1 MPLKSTDGPAT
12 ARLAAALLAAAGA
25 LLYLS
30 FGYTEMAGSDL
41 WWHIAAGRELVQ
53 TGNLRMVDDWSW
65 SAYGGDWLNHE
76 WLADLVFHGWATLWG
91 IESLVYWKW
100 LVVVCAFLL
109 LQFTLARDSGQ
120 LAALLWSGLAV
131 ATAAPFIDVRPHLY
145 SLLLFCLL
153 LYLAL
158 GRRASLWLLAPLFLL
173 WVNLHGGFFFGLMA
187 LAILLF
193 PWRDLSTASLRA
205 AVLAGAPCALVV
217 LLNPY
222 GFDAFLY
229 PLKYAFQDSSPYRQ
243 LAEWL
248 PPFRPGGIRSPLFF
262 TFMWM
267 PLLALAYALP
277 AIRRQ
282 TGVPWEGLAL
292 TALTL
297 AMALTSRRFI
307 PLFAISLAVLMA
319 PLTGIF
325 LKRLER
331 GAAGVAL
338 AVLAL
343 AFAAL
348 RMAPLPLA
356 AAPAF
361 HYLTSVYTY
370 PAEMVNFMQRNELRG
385 KVFAYY
391 NWGGYLHL
399 RTDGDLK
406 VFIDG
411 RADTLYSAQHY
422 VDYVHVL
429 HSRPGWVEWLNAS
442 DAEFVMWPEQ
452 RGRGG
457 GKIGQLLATGEWQF
471 LYNDH
476 TGWLLVR
483 TGLELPASPRETGP
497 SPERELRLARLAS
510 ARDDVA
516 GATRHALNAHT
527 QVPWH
532 RDACRY
538 LATLYRGQ
546 RQEAAARA
554 VLDECRAYFPT
565 PQFD

>member
-1 MPLKSTDGPAT
+1 VT
-12 ARLAAALLAAAGA
+12 RLVAALLAAAGA

-53 TGNLRMVDDWSW
+53 TGNLWMVDDWSW
-65 SAYGGDWLNHE
+65 SAHGEDWLNHE
-76 WLADLVFHGWATLWG
+76 WLADLVFYGWVVQWG
-91 IESLVYWKW
+91 VESLVYWKW
-100 LVVVCAFLL
+100 LVIVCAFLL
-109 LQFTLARDSGQ
+109 LQFALARDSGH
-120 LAALLWSGLAV
+120 LAAFLWSALAM

-158 GRRASLWLLAPLFLL
+158 GRKAPLWVLAPLFLV

-193 PWRDLSTASLRA
+193 PWRDFSVASLRGA
-205 AVLAGAPCALVV
+205 ALAGLPCALIV

-222 GFDAFLY
+222 GIDAYLY
-229 PLKYAFQDSSPYRQ
+229 PLKYAFQESSPYRQ

-248 PPFRPGGIRSPLFF
+248 PPFQPGGIRSPLFF

-267 PLLALAYALP
+267 PVLALAYCLP
-277 AIRRQ
+277 VIRRQ
-282 TGVPWEGLAL
+282 TAVPWEGLAL

-319 PLTGIF
+319 PLTGVF

-331 GAAGVAL
+331 SLVG
-338 AVLAL
+338 LAL
-343 AFAAL
+343 AIVALVVAAL
-348 RMAPLPLA
+348 RVAPLPLA

-361 HYLTSVYTY
+361 HYLTTSYAY
-370 PAEMVNFMQRNELRG
+370 PVEIVNFMRANDLRG

-411 RADTLYSAQHY
+411 RADTLYNAQHY
-422 VDYVHVL
+422 IDYVNVL
-429 HSRPGWVEWLNAS
+429 HSRPGWVDWLNDS
-442 DAEFVMWPEQ
+442 DAEFVMWPER
-452 RGRGG
+452 RGKG
-457 GKIGQLLATGEWQF
+457 GKKIGELLATGEWQF

-483 TGLELPASPRETGP
+483 SGLALPASWQETRP

-510 ARDDVA
+510 AQGDMA
-516 GATRHALNAHT
+516 GATRHALNARAE
-527 QVPWH
+527 VPWH

-538 LATLYRGQ
+538 LATIYRGEK
-546 RQEAAARA
+546 QEAAAQE
-554 VLDECRAYFPT
+554 VLDECRDYFPT

>member
-1 MPLKSTDGPAT
+1 M
-12 ARLAAALLAAAGA
+12 ARLVVVLLAAAGA

-53 TGNLRMVDDWSW
+53 TGNLWMVDDWSW
-65 SAYGGDWLNHE
+65 SAHGEDWLNHE
-76 WLADLVFHGWATLWG
+76 WLADLVFYGWVSQWG
-91 IESLVYWKW
+91 VESLVYWKW
-100 LVVVCAFLL
+100 LVIVCAFLL
-109 LQFTLARDSGQ
+109 LQFALARDSGH
-120 LAALLWSGLAV
+120 LAALLWSGLAM
-131 ATAAPFIDVRPHLY
+131 AIAAPFIDVRPHLY

-153 LYLAL
+153 LNFAL
-158 GRRASLWLLAPLFLL
+158 GRKASLRVLAPLFLV

-193 PWRDLSTASLRA
+193 PWRDFSAASLRG
-205 AVLAGAPCALVV
+205 AVLAGLPCVFVV

-222 GFDAFLY
+222 GIDAYLY
-229 PLKYAFQDSSPYRQ
+229 PLKYAFQEASPYRQ

-248 PPFRPGGIRSPLFF
+248 PPGEPGGIRSPLFF

-267 PLLALAYALP
+267 PFIALAYFLP
-277 AIRRQ
+277 VIRRQ
-282 TGVPWEGLAL
+282 TAVPWEGFAL

-319 PLTGIF
+319 PLTGLF
-325 LKRLER
+325 LQRLER
-331 GAAGVAL
+331 GLVGVAL
-338 AVLAL
+338 AIVAL
-343 AFAAL
+343 VFAAL

-361 HYLTSVYTY
+361 HYLTTSYAY
-370 PAEMVNFMQRNELRG
+370 PIEIVNFMRANDLRG

-399 RTDGDLK
+399 RTDGELK

-422 VDYVHVL
+422 RDYVNVL
-429 HSRPGWVEWLNAS
+429 HSRPGWIDWLNDS
-442 DAEFVMWPEQ
+442 GAEFVMWPER
-452 RGRGG
+452 RGKGG
-457 GKIGQLLATGEWQF
+457 GKLGELLASGEWQF

-476 TGWLLVR
+476 TGWLLAR
-483 TGLELPASPRETGP
+483 TGLALPASWQETRP

-510 ARDDVA
+510 AQGDVA
-516 GATRHALNAHT
+516 GATRHALNARAE
-527 QVPWH
+527 VPWH

-538 LATLYRGQ
+538 LVTIYLGEQ
-546 RQEAAARA
+546 QEAAARQ
-554 VLDECRAYFPT
+554 VLDECRDYFPSA
-565 PQFD
+565 QFD